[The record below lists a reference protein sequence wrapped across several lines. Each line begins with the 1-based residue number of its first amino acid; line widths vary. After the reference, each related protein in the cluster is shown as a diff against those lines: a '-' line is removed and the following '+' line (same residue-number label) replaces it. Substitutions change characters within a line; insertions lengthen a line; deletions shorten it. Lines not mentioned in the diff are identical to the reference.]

1 MNEFRDHSDI
11 CMVSRHMVDEK
22 LLALDNRITVK
33 GSENYDEINENSP
46 EIDLRIVG
54 TFNNNESVIQPNS
67 IIVPEA
73 LFFNTDKLITT
84 ALGIQNWR
92 NYIDFQFSI
101 NPDYNRDFENI
112 KTELTRVLGDKWVL
126 YSTSRELY
134 NAAIPLEKKIDT
146 QEKLFV
152 LINILFMILPAL
164 FTLILCLSEKSEILI
179 RLIFGEKKLKVIIS
193 SSLSIIS
200 MLVVYGVVLSLFLN
214 SIELLDNKKLITII
228 SISSIIAIIAIGY
241 ISNIKLIKL
250 YQQREDN

>member
-1 MNEFRDHSDI
+1 M
-11 CMVSRHMVDEK
+11 
-22 LLALDNRITVK
+22 
-33 GSENYDEINENSP
+33 
-46 EIDLRIVG
+46 
-54 TFNNNESVIQPNS
+54 
-67 IIVPEA
+67 
-73 LFFNTDKLITT
+73 
-84 ALGIQNWR
+84 
-92 NYIDFQFSI
+92 
-101 NPDYNRDFENI
+101 
-112 KTELTRVLGDKWVL
+112 L

-214 SIELLDNKKLITII
+214 SIELLDIKKLITII
-228 SISSIIAIIAIGY
+228 SISSIIVIIAIGY